1 MQSLKNIKL
10 TNFRNFKTQD
20 FKFEKNI
27 TVLIGDN
34 AQGKSNFLES
44 IYILATAKSPK
55 AEKDEELIKYGE
67 SFLRIDCLLEDKI
80 SLEIAIQNNEGFLQ
94 KKVRVNGIPRRV
106 SEYSTNFAVILFSP
120 EDINLVNGSPSL
132 RRDHLDQIISQVDKK
147 YKKAVS
153 NYENIITRKNK
164 ILKSIREKQG
174 RVEELSYWSDQQI
187 ILGQIISLKRRD
199 FFEFINKVEK
209 KFGEFAFKYLESEI
223 TNERL
228 KSYLEKEV
236 DAAASLIGPHRDD
249 FLFLL
254 RSSSETE
261 DDIGRNLSRFG
272 SRGEQRTAVLDLKL
286 AQVSYVENALGKRPV
301 LLLDDIFSELDLSH
315 RQHVIDLSHL
325 QQTIIATVEF
335 DDYLKEQFKDSK
347 VVMVEKGK
355 IEG

>member
-1 MQSLKNIKL
+1 MQGLKSIKL
-10 TNFRNFKTQD
+10 TNFRNFQDQD
-20 FKFEKNI
+20 FKFKKNI

-44 IYILATAKSPK
+44 IYFLATAKSPK
-55 AEKDEELIKYGE
+55 AERDEELIKYGE

-80 SLEIAIQNNEGFLQ
+80 NLEIAIQNKEGFLQ
-94 KKVRVNGIPRRV
+94 KKVKVNGIPRRV

-132 RRDHLDQIISQVDKK
+132 RRDHIDQVVSQIDRN

-153 NYENIITRKNK
+153 EYENIITRKNK

-174 RVEELSYWSDQQI
+174 KVEELSYWSDQQI
-187 ILGQIISLKRRD
+187 ILGKIISIKRRE
-199 FFEFINKVEK
+199 FFEYINKVER
-209 KFGEFAFKYLESEI
+209 KFGEFVFKYLESEI
-223 TNERL
+223 TNEKL
-228 KSYLEKEV
+228 KTYLQKEV

-254 RSSSETE
+254 KET
-261 DDIGRNLSRFG
+261 DLSRFG

-286 AQVSYVENALGKRPV
+286 AQVSYVENILGKRPV
-301 LLLDDIFSELDLSH
+301 LLLDDIFSELDVSH
-315 RQHVIDLSHL
+315 RQHVIDLSAL

-347 VVMVEKGK
+347 VVTVEKGK
-355 IEG
+355 IKG